1 MSNSASFNAIF
12 TVNVNSEQ
20 EFSEWMKNF
29 QKTSDTQFNI
39 HKTYVCDGRYV
50 VFKKT
55 YKCHHNVNRGVL
67 GRHKHTS
74 CNAKATV
81 TIRHCPK
88 RIRKDRTKVHPD
100 GLCLIDLT
108 WDHNH
113 PLSAADVVRHYS
125 VSPETNE
132 QLLQLFRNGHSPSS
146 ALECVRMELEDEVT
160 DSETLE
166 QLLANRSICPD
177 YRHCHYLF
185 TKEFKEQYGDPH
197 DNDKLQ
203 EFCDR
208 VNRVMGDMCV
218 KVEVCN
224 SVYIVAICT
233 PVMKRIHQH
242 IQESGELVFVDS
254 SGRDVNKDLA
264 PKDKDKDLTPK
275 DQDKGKDLTPKDQDK
290 DKDLTPKDKDKDKD
304 LTPKD
309 QDKDK
314 DLKYVLK
321 DKDEDKDHS

>member
-125 VSPETNE
+125 ALKRMSSSCNFSEMVTALVLLWSVSEWSWRTKWRT
-132 QLLQLFRNGHSPSS
+132 LKCSS
-146 ALECVRMELEDEVT
+146 
-160 DSETLE
+160 S
-166 QLLANRSICPD
+166 
-177 YRHCHYLF
+177 F
-185 TKEFKEQYGDPH
+185 
-197 DNDKLQ
+197 
-203 EFCDR
+203 
-208 VNRVMGDMCV
+208 
-218 KVEVCN
+218 
-224 SVYIVAICT
+224 
-233 PVMKRIHQH
+233 
-242 IQESGELVFVDS
+242 
-254 SGRDVNKDLA
+254 
-264 PKDKDKDLTPK
+264 
-275 DQDKGKDLTPKDQDK
+275 
-290 DKDLTPKDKDKDKD
+290 
-304 LTPKD
+304 
-309 QDKDK
+309 
-314 DLKYVLK
+314 
-321 DKDEDKDHS
+321 